1 MRILIS
7 ACLLGARCRY
17 DGVSKLQP
25 WISDLAERHILVPVC
40 PEQLG
45 GLPTPRPPAERRGD
59 RVMTRDG
66 GDVTAQYRRG
76 AEEALRLCRLLG
88 CEAALL
94 KERSPSCGSGMVY
107 DGTFTGVLTAGE
119 GVTAELLRAQGIPVY
134 GESRVAELADRRGV
148 SMTEISL
155 AWLLTRVTA
164 PVVGATKLHHIE
176 GAAKAVDLTLT
187 AEECTYLEELY
198 TPPSAGGRHGPE
210 HDCCSEKGP
219 CLVYRQSDYL
229 NNQRDYKKPQK
240 GHSLQKGC
248 PFCSCI

>member
-25 WISDLAERHILVPVC
+25 WISDLA
-40 PEQLG
+40 EQLG

-134 GESRVAELADRRGV
+134 GESRVAELADP
-148 SMTEISL
+148 I
-155 AWLLTRVTA
+155 
-164 PVVGATKLHHIE
+164 
-176 GAAKAVDLTLT
+176 
-187 AEECTYLEELY
+187 
-198 TPPSAGGRHGPE
+198 
-210 HDCCSEKGP
+210 
-219 CLVYRQSDYL
+219 
-229 NNQRDYKKPQK
+229 
-240 GHSLQKGC
+240 
-248 PFCSCI
+248 

>member
-107 DGTFTGVLTAGE
+107 DGTFTG
-119 GVTAELLRAQGIPVY
+119 GVR
-134 GESRVAELADRRGV
+134 RVPGGGVGGPHLNRPDSHGRRSARRTGRRR
-148 SMTEISL
+148 SF
-155 AWLLTRVTA
+155 
-164 PVVGATKLHHIE
+164 
-176 GAAKAVDLTLT
+176 
-187 AEECTYLEELY
+187 
-198 TPPSAGGRHGPE
+198 PPRHGLQPGE
-210 HDCCSEKGP
+210 NVVDS
-219 CLVYRQSDYL
+219 
-229 NNQRDYKKPQK
+229 KP
-240 GHSLQKGC
+240 
-248 PFCSCI
+248 